1 MEFIEQKVTK
11 YVECDPAIKIEKCG
25 RICYKSEMG
34 SSSDFILKRMTTGHD
49 SIFEHY
55 WVEVFCESDYFVK
68 VMSQAMAIGDFHR
81 AIKFFD
87 FKDYAIRGNI
97 RTWRELMLNENMSP
111 RGRKL
116 VNQLILSI
124 VWDIP
129 NATLFFK
136 ADDTAV
142 PFSAFTLK
150 GYTTVHIVTD
160 RGISHELVRHRE
172 MSFSQESTRYCN
184 YGDGVT
190 FISTCNDYH
199 SVEQNKVVDHACGSS
214 EAAYNFLL
222 STGAKPQIAR
232 DVLPMNLKTELYM
245 TGLNSKWDEFFY
257 KRCCAAAHPRM
268 RALAEEI
275 SKIVHGE

>member
-1 MEFIEQKVTK
+1 
-11 YVECDPAIKIEKCG
+11 
-25 RICYKSEMG
+25 
-34 SSSDFILKRMTTGHD
+34 
-49 SIFEHY
+49 
-55 WVEVFCESDYFVK
+55 
-68 VMSQAMAIGDFHR
+68 
-81 AIKFFD
+81 
-87 FKDYAIRGNI
+87 
-97 RTWRELMLNENMSP
+97 MLNENMSP
-111 RGRKL
+111 NGRKL

-124 VWDIP
+124 VCDIP
-129 NATLFFK
+129 NAALFFK
-136 ADDTAV
+136 AEGKAA
-142 PFSAFTLK
+142 PFSAFQVAD
-150 GYTTVHIVTD
+150 YTTVHIVTD

-199 SVEQNKVVDHACGSS
+199 AAEQNKVVDHACGSS

-245 TGLNSKWDEFFY
+245 TGLDSKWNDFFY